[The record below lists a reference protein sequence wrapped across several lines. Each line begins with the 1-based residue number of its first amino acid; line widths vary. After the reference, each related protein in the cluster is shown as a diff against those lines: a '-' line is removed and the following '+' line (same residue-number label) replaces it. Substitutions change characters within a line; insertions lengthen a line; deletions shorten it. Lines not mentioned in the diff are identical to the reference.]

1 MTATFNAVL
10 EQALQLPAGERSRI
24 AARLIESVDDADDV
38 EMSPAWSA
46 EIENRMES
54 IRQGTATLVAHD
66 EVMAGVRRK
75 LAAQS
80 VAKQA

>member
-1 MTATFNAVL
+1 MTAAFDSIL
-10 EQALQLPAGERSRI
+10 EQALLLPVGERSRI
-24 AARLIESVDDADDV
+24 ASRLIESVDDADDV

-46 EIENRMES
+46 EIENRMAS
-54 IRQGTATLVAHD
+54 IRQGTATLIPPD

-80 VAKQA
+80 VAKSA